1 MVVQCRVSTVS
12 CGRYGLR
19 DLRKDYFVNPRDAGP
34 TENAQVAGPPERR
47 RLSFRASGL
56 SVELEITGTAA
67 SRRLAGQLVPRQSA
81 VVDIRHGEGVTS
93 VEADALGR
101 FRADDVPA
109 GPLSLRCRLGAGPGH
124 ASVLTG
130 WVSA

>member
-1 MVVQCRVSTVS
+1 MT
-12 CGRYGLR
+12 LT
-19 DLRKDYFVNPRDAGP
+19 GP
-34 TENAQVAGPPERR
+34 YQ
-47 RLSFRASGL
+47 RL
-56 SVELEITGTAA
+56 T
-67 SRRLAGQLVPRQSA
+67 GQLIPRQSA